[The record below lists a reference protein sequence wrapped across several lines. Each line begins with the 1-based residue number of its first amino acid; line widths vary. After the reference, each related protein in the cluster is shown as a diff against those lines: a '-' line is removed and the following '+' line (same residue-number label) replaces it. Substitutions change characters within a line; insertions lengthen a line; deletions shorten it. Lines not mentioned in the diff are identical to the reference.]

1 MGAQPSA
8 PQHSNLLAGEPI
20 GYKKREGCLDNLA
33 HVTTNKK
40 AVLQQ
45 LFAAVSLLTATTAT
59 LMEDIRVLTA
69 NNKYISGLE
78 HSATTNKQG
87 KGK

>member
-45 LFAAVSLLTATTAT
+45 LSSAVASLTATNAT
-59 LMEDIRVLTA
+59 HVVEIKALTA
-69 NNKYISGLE
+69 EEKYLRGLAR
-78 HSATTNKQG
+78 SANTANPG
-87 KGK
+87 